1 MINEKSSFDSILFKK
16 NSGNGIEPPI
26 FDDDI
31 IHRYNHFLVFLVFFF
46 GSKFHDFVLIFFFYL
61 FSYLCH
67 SAPQVVFIPVWSKG
81 LFLLPLPFQAKIPP
95 NIIQYPFKGKASCR
109 FWHFNCTSLFNN
121 LHKTFIIYIFRSADC
136 DVSDIKWWLILFY
149 WIQLLS
155 PQQSPSVG
163 LHRICQAG
171 RWGWYFKLISQIRTK

>member
-67 SAPQVVFIPVWSKG
+67 SAPQVAFPSGPRVYSCYLCLSKPK
-81 LFLLPLPFQAKIPP
+81 F
-95 NIIQYPFKGKASCR
+95 
-109 FWHFNCTSLFNN
+109 H
-121 LHKTFIIYIFRSADC
+121 
-136 DVSDIKWWLILFY
+136 LILFN
-149 WIQLLS
+149 IRLRERQVADFGISIVLPCLTTCIKPLLFIYS
-155 PQQSPSVG
+155 DLPTVMY
-163 LHRICQAG
+163 RI
-171 RWGWYFKLISQIRTK
+171 